1 MSPLQ
6 GVNSRIHYGG
16 LRRGAYLVWDRERC
30 WHGEKVGV
38 CIRTE
43 KVDSGAKVDIDIA
56 PEGPG
61 DPVDTLR
68 GKSLTDGK
76 IDQVYTVDW
85 KGKPLGKT
93 REFVL
98 KATIDGKLKEGPSNP
113 LYVELDP
120 PVFSA

>member
-6 GVNSRIHYGG
+6 GVNNRIHYGG
-16 LRRGAYLVWDRERC
+16 LRRGAFLVWDRERC

-43 KVDSGAKVDIDIA
+43 KVDSGVKVDIDIA
-56 PEGPG
+56 PKTGG
-61 DPVDTLR
+61 DAVDTLQ
-68 GKSLTDGK
+68 GEALTDGK
-76 IDQVYTVDW
+76 IDHEYTVNW
-85 KGKPLGKT
+85 KGKALGKT

-98 KATIDGKLKEGPSNP
+98 KSIIDGKLKEGPSDP